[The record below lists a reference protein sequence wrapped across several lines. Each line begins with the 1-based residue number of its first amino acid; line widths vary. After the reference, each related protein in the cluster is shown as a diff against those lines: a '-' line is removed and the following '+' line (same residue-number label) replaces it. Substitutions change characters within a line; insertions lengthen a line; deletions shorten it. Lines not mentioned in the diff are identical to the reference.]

1 MTSSAAAIE
10 AAMPELRTWI
20 GRKRVVEDEMGLTS
34 VRRVAAM
41 LDLDPE
47 TFHVGTPLPSHWFP
61 MFFPD
66 IVRQSQLGPD
76 GHANKGVVLP
86 PIPLPRRMGAGRKV
100 RLMGN
105 LRAGV
110 PATRTTEAVAIE
122 PKHGRSGTTVL
133 LTLRQTFETEG
144 KVVAVEDFDALYREA
159 VPPGQK
165 TTMSPP
171 QPAPKDAAWTA
182 TTLLTN
188 TLVFRYSAVTWNAH
202 RIHYDADYCRSEEGY
217 PAVVHNGGLTMQ
229 LMLDHALKHVPG
241 TLTAFSARLV
251 RPFWAGDPLIVS
263 GHAARDGK
271 LSCWASDKEG
281 ALCGNMEIEY
291 QA

>member
-1 MTSSAAAIE
+1 MTSTAAQLD
-10 AAMPELRTWI
+10 AAMPELKGWI
-20 GRKRVVEDEMGLTS
+20 GRRRVVEDELGVTT

-47 TFHVGTPLPSHWFP
+47 SFRQGSPLPSHWFS

-100 RLMGN
+100 RVMGS
-105 LRAGV
+105 LVTGQ
-110 PATRTTEAVAIE
+110 PATRTTEVTAIE
-122 PKHGRSGTTVL
+122 PKHGRSGTTCL
-133 LTLRQTFETEG
+133 LTLRQTFETGG
-144 KVVAVEDFDALYREA
+144 KVVAVEDFDALYRDA

-171 QPAPKDAAWTA
+171 QPAPKDAAWTHS
-182 TTLLTN
+182 TLLSN
-188 TLVFRYSAVTWNAH
+188 TLVFRYSSVTWNAH

-241 TLTAFSARLV
+241 TLTGFSARLV
-251 RPFWAGDPLIVS
+251 RPFWAGDPLHVS
-263 GHAARDGK
+263 GHTAKDGR
-271 LSCWASDKEG
+271 LACWAHDKDG
-281 ALCGNMEIEY
+281 ALCGNMEVEY
-291 QA
+291 A